1 MSTLLRFRLS
11 PAGQCLVCLAALL
24 ALGSAA
30 VNAAPAPRPVGTVVA
45 WGSNSAGESTV
56 PAGLTGVV
64 AVAAGEQHSLALKRD
79 GTVVAWG
86 YNSDGQAKVPP
97 GLPL

>member
-1 MSTLLRFRLS
+1 MPTFLRSRLS
-11 PAGQCLVCLAALL
+11 PVGECLGCLAALL
-24 ALGSAA
+24 LLGS
-30 VNAAPAPRPVGTVVA
+30 VPASADLTPRPAGTVVA